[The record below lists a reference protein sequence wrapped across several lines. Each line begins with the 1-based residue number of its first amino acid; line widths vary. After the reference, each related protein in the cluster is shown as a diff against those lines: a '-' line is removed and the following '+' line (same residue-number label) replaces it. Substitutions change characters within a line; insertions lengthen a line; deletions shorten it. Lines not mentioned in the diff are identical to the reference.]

1 MLGGIVIT
9 YSWELFTVAVPVWLP
24 FKSIALFS
32 LVAGGYSEL
41 KVCSG
46 FKGFK
51 IGGIFKRWTDPFTI
65 VTAKN
70 TQSIDSLTFI
80 GKSL

>member
-1 MLGGIVIT
+1 VLGGIVIT

-51 IGGIFKRWTDPFTI
+51 IGGIFKR
-65 VTAKN
+65 
-70 TQSIDSLTFI
+70 
-80 GKSL
+80 